1 MSIDR
6 YTYCPLGVNFEQVN
20 RLGDH
25 RRIFRND
32 TEGAAVVNVK
42 ESEIEGEQEEPAAID
57 DHHLAMITHELFG
70 GARHPYTASRQTFFE
85 PLDLLQIILVGVSDQ
100 CMDKDAAGGGFDQ
113 SLLDL
118 QPVQSIDND
127 FNACFGLSDSFDQ
140 RFYTV
145 AWLNDYAHLLER
157 SWRQAELYPSA
168 SWPSNSGQLH
178 LQFGLKPLCRSEKG
192 ALSQPIRL
200 VNLFMNATTGIE

>member
-6 YTYCPLGVNFEQVN
+6 YTYCPLGVNFKQVN
-20 RLGDH
+20 RLVNH
-25 RRIFRND
+25 SLVFRND
-32 TEGAAVVNVK
+32 AEGAAVVNVK
-42 ESEIEGEQEEPAAID
+42 ESEKEEPAAIN
-57 DHHLAMITHELFG
+57 DHHLAMVTHELFG

-100 CMDKDAAGGGFDQ
+100 GMDKNAAGGGFEQ

-118 QPVQSIDND
+118 KPVQSIDND

-157 SWRQAELYPSA
+157 SWRQAELFPPVSQSRFTLPS
-168 SWPSNSGQLH
+168 
-178 LQFGLKPLCRSEKG
+178 
-192 ALSQPIRL
+192 
-200 VNLFMNATTGIE
+200 